1 MDHTFARLDA
11 ALTGRYRIER
21 ELGQGGMATVYLAHD
36 LKHDRAV
43 AIKVLHPEL
52 GAALGGERF
61 LSEIRTTAK
70 LQHPHILPLL
80 DSGAAA
86 DGLLYYV
93 MPYVTGET
101 LRARLERERQ
111 LPIDDA
117 LRIAR
122 EVADA
127 LGYAHTVGI
136 IHRDIKPENVLL
148 QRGHALVA
156 DFGIALAVQQA
167 GGARMTQTGLSLGTP
182 QYMSPEQAMG
192 ERGIDARSDIYALG
206 AVTYEMLSGEPPFTG
221 PSVQAIVARIMS
233 EEPRGLTQQRKAV
246 PLGVEEAVL
255 RSLEKLPADRFATA
269 ADFAAALT
277 NGTPASSRRR
287 SGHTVRSATRTPL
300 FAFGAIALIMTTVAA
315 WSLLLRPPASRR
327 PGNGPTYETAIVLPD
342 STPLAYI
349 GAGPLGVGTPAF
361 AVSPDGGT
369 LVFVGQAGATT
380 RLYVRPLDA
389 SSVSVLPGTDD
400 AYAPFFSPDGQS
412 VGFFAGG
419 TVKRTNIK
427 GGATVALAEL
437 VLPYGA
443 AWLADGRILI
453 LAEEG
458 RSLVAVPSAGGAPN
472 AIGPQP
478 LPLRVVFPEP
488 LPGDS
493 AVLASTIDSHL
504 AVVSTT
510 SGRTEL
516 LGPRGPI
523 PLDSVTE
530 KTELFSG
537 TNPRYVASGYL
548 LYHSLD
554 GAVMAL
560 PFDPISRR
568 ALGAPVPALSGV
580 RLESIWGAGQL
591 AVTRDG
597 TLIYA
602 RGENGR
608 LNRLVWRDD
617 RGNVD
622 TLAAFGRGDYGYM
635 DLSRDG
641 TRLLVRVCTS
651 QGTCAPHLLSLREGV
666 QVSLRADIPSASRAR
681 PLGWWDQERV
691 FDYLVRRPG
700 ASSVQATIVYSPE
713 SRARSDS
720 LPGVRVLDVAP
731 DGAVLFERSDSLY
744 VALSATDLASGDARG
759 GILLPE
765 PDAWGHQLRKGG
777 EWIAY
782 TARSQQAGEYV
793 VFMARTVPPFEHWRA
808 SPRGGEEPVWSPAGD
823 LVYREGNRWMSVA
836 LPNAAGARPGV
847 ARFLFT
853 GPYLNVLGRSH
864 DIAPDGRHLLIA
876 GPTQV
881 TTSTLTVVTN
891 WVDRLPRAE
900 RKP

>member
-1 MDHTFARLDA
+1 MSNRLRA
-11 ALTGRYRIER
+11 ALADRYRIER
-21 ELGQGGMATVYLAHD
+21 ELGEGGMATVYLAHD
-36 LKHDRAV
+36 LKHDRDV

-52 GAALGGERF
+52 GAALGSERF

-80 DSGAAA
+80 DSGSA

-93 MPYVTGET
+93 MPYVMGET
-101 LRARLERERQ
+101 LRARLTRERQ
-111 LPIDDA
+111 LPIDGA

-127 LGYAHTVGI
+127 LGAAHAYGI
-136 IHRDIKPENVLL
+136 IHRDIKPENILL
-148 QRGHALVA
+148 QSGHAVVA
-156 DFGIALAVQQA
+156 DFGIALAVEQA
-167 GGARMTQTGLSLGTP
+167 GGQRMTQTGLSLGTP

-192 ERGIDARSDIYALG
+192 DRSIDARSDIYALG
-206 AVTYEMLSGEPPFTG
+206 AVTYEMLTGEAPFTG
-221 PSVQAIVARIMS
+221 PSAQAIVAKVMTEAPVAPSLR
-233 EEPRGLTQQRKAV
+233 RGTIA
-246 PLGVEEAVL
+246 PHVEDAVL
-255 RSLEKLPADRFATA
+255 TALEKLPADRFATA
-269 ADFAAALT
+269 VDFTAALAH
-277 NGTPASSRRR
+277 GTPSALRRGR
-287 SGHTVRSATRTPL
+287 GHTVRSAPRTPL
-300 FAFGAIALIMTTVAA
+300 FALGAIALAMTGLAA
-315 WSLLLRPPASRR
+315 WALFRPSTSPPSA
-327 PGNGPTYETAIVLPD
+327 NGRNYETAIVLPD
-342 STPLAYI
+342 TTPLAYI

-361 AVSPDGGT
+361 AVSPDGST
-369 LVFVGQAGATT
+369 LVFVGQSAGTT

-389 SSVSVLPGTDD
+389 SSISALPGTEG
-400 AYAPFFSPDGQS
+400 AYAPFFSPDGES

-427 GGATVALAEL
+427 GGATVALADL

-453 LAEEG
+453 MAEEG
-458 RSLVAVPSAGGAPN
+458 QSLVAVPSAGGTPN

-488 LPGDS
+488 LPGDG
-493 AVLASTIDSHL
+493 AVLASTTDSHL

-510 SGRTEL
+510 SGRAEL

-523 PLDSVTE
+523 PADSVTE

-537 TNPRYVASGYL
+537 TNPRYVASGHL

-568 ALGAPVPALSGV
+568 ALGPPVPSLSGV

-617 RGNVD
+617 RGRVD

-641 TRLLVRVCTS
+641 TRLLVKVCTS
-651 QGTCAPHLLSLREGV
+651 QGTCVPHALSLREGV
-666 QVSLRADIPSASRAR
+666 QVRLPADFSSAPRSRIV
-681 PLGWWDQERV
+681 GWWDTGAQV
-691 FDYLVRRPG
+691 FDARARTSTT
-700 ASSVQATIVYSPE
+700 SSVATMVYAPE
-713 SRARSDS
+713 SPARSDS
-720 LPGVRVLDVAP
+720 LAGVIVYDVAA
-731 DGAVLFERSDSLY
+731 DGAVLYERAESLY
-744 VALSATDLASGDARG
+744 VAPTAADVRSGTARRG
-759 GILLPE
+759 FVVPE
-765 PDAWGHQLRKGG
+765 PDAWGRQLRKGG

-782 TARSQQAGEYV
+782 TARSEQAGEYV
-793 VFMARTVPPFEHWRA
+793 VFIARTVPPYEHWRA

-836 LPNAAGARPGV
+836 LPNNSAGRPGV

-881 TTSTLTVVTN
+881 TTTTLTVVTN
-891 WVDRLPRAE
+891 WVDRLPRPE

>member
-1 MDHTFARLDA
+1 MTDVVT
-11 ALTGRYRIER
+11 ALGAGLADRYRIER

-36 LKHDRAV
+36 LKHDRDV

-80 DSGAAA
+80 DSGAAE
-86 DGLLYYV
+86 GLLYYV
-93 MPYVTGET
+93 MPYVTGDT
-101 LRARLERERQ
+101 LRDRLVREKQ
-111 LPIDDA
+111 LPIEDA
-117 LRIAR
+117 VRIAR

-127 LGYAHTVGI
+127 LGAAHVHGI
-136 IHRDIKPENVLL
+136 IHRDIKPENILL
-148 QRGHALVA
+148 QGGHAVVA
-156 DFGIALAVQQA
+156 DFGIALAVEHA
-167 GGARMTQTGLSLGTP
+167 GGQRMTQTGLSLGTP

-192 ERGIDARSDIYALG
+192 DKSIDARSDIYALG
-206 AVTYEMLSGEPPFTG
+206 AVTYEMLAGEAPFTG
-221 PSVQAIVARIMS
+221 PSAQAIVAKVMTEAPVPPTRR
-233 EEPRGLTQQRKAV
+233 RGTI
-246 PLGVEEAVL
+246 PPHVEDAVL
-255 RSLEKLPADRFATA
+255 TALEKLPADRFATA
-269 ADFAAALT
+269 VDFAAALT
-277 NGTPASSRRR
+277 HGAPLSLRRGR
-287 SGHTVRSATRTPL
+287 GHTVRSAPRTAL
-300 FAFGAIALIMTTVAA
+300 FAFGAIALMMTTVAA
-315 WSLLLRPPASRR
+315 WSLLLRSPASRR

-369 LVFVGQAGATT
+369 LVFVGQSPGTT
-380 RLYVRPLDA
+380 HLYVRPLDA
-389 SSVSVLPGTDD
+389 SSVSVLPGTEG

-458 RSLVAVPSAGGAPN
+458 RSLVAVPSAGGTPN

-510 SGRTEL
+510 SGRIEL

-537 TNPRYVASGYL
+537 TNPRYVASGHL

-568 ALGAPVPALSGV
+568 ALGPPVPALSGV

-608 LNRLVWRDD
+608 QNRLVWRDD
-617 RGNVD
+617 RGHVD

-666 QVSLRADIPSASRAR
+666 QVSLRADLSSSSRAR
-681 PLGWWDQERV
+681 SLGWWDRERV
-691 FDYLVRRPG
+691 FDYLVRRPE
-700 ASSVQATIVYSPE
+700 APSVQATIVYSPE
-713 SRARSDS
+713 SPARSDS
-720 LPGVRVLDVAP
+720 LPGVRVLDVAT
-731 DGAVLFERSDSLY
+731 DSAVLLERGDSLY
-744 VALSATDLASGDARG
+744 VALSATDLASGDARRG
-759 GILLPE
+759 FLLPE

-808 SPRGGEEPVWSPAGD
+808 SPRGGEEPVWNPAGD
-823 LVYREGNRWMSVA
+823 LVYREGNRWMSVS
-836 LPNAAGARPGV
+836 LPNATDARPGV

-891 WVDRLPRAE
+891 WVDRLPRPE
-900 RKP
+900 PKQ